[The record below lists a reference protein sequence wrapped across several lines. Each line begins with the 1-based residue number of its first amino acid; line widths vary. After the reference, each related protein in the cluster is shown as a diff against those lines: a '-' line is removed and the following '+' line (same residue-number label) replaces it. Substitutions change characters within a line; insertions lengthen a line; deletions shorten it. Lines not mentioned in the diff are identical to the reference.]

1 MKKIK
6 KIMAMLLAMVM
17 VLGMTVTAMAA
28 PNSAKIT
35 VNNLDKDATIESVQ
49 VIAPD
54 TSKPTG
60 WTFVNGAETAYA
72 TAFGYAS
79 ATEEDLQNII
89 WKLILKQNP
98 NAEVPEGTVAATT
111 EQIQTAL
118 ENVVNYS
125 TSNVQSNFITVNQA
139 GVYAIKATTTNT
151 TVYVYSPMAAYVAF
165 TNYNTET
172 GAPESLQDVT
182 VNAKRTTLSV
192 EKDSDEKDNVVEV
205 GKEVEYTITTTVP
218 YIKDNVAKVTY
229 TLKDSIEGATYN
241 TVNGKLDAVVT
252 LGNKEYP
259 GIEFEIAKDGKSFT
273 ADLSKIAEDRTNAN
287 KELRIT
293 YKATVTGL
301 VVNNKVEMGDGT
313 HTPWTNEDVLYT
325 GSITMTKTG
334 EEKELLA
341 NAGFKV
347 YRKSDGKF
355 AVATKVEGKDEYEV
369 TAWTDKEEE
378 ATMMLTGTK
387 GTFVVKGLDDSETYK
402 FKEVQAPEGYS
413 INTEDSTA
421 KWEAESPENNKV
433 GNASMADTKLSSL
446 PSTGGIGTTI
456 FTIGGCA
463 IMIAAAGLFFASRR
477 KANK

>member
-1 MKKIK
+1 
-6 KIMAMLLAMVM
+6 MAMLLAMVM

-35 VNNLDKDATIESVQ
+35 VNNLDKDATIKSVQ

-72 TAFGYAS
+72 KAFGYEN
-79 ATEEDLQNII
+79 ATEENQQNII

-111 EQIQTAL
+111 EEIQRAL
-118 ENVVNYS
+118 ENVVGYS
-125 TSNVQSNFITVNQA
+125 DVEGNVITVNQA
-139 GVYAIKATTTNT
+139 GVCAIKATTTNAK
-151 TVYVYSPMAAYVAF
+151 VYVYSPMAAYVAF
-165 TNYNTET
+165 TNYNTST

-218 YIKDNVAKVTY
+218 YVKDNVAEVKY
-229 TLKDSIEGATYN
+229 TLKDTIEGATYN

-252 LGNKEYP
+252 LGNKEYL
-259 GIEFEIAKDGKSFT
+259 GIEFKIAEDGKSFT

-355 AVATKVEGKDEYEV
+355 AVATKVEDKDEYEV
-369 TAWTDKEEE
+369 TAWTDKEEK
-378 ATMMLTGTK
+378 ATMMFTGTK

-421 KWEAESPENNKV
+421 KWEADSPENNKV
-433 GNASMADTKLSSL
+433 GSASMADTKLSSL
-446 PSTGGIGTTI
+446 PETGGIGTTI

-463 IMIAAAGLFFASRR
+463 IMVAAAGLFFASRR